1 MGFQKNIHQKML
13 QIPTISIKKNNKM
26 KNLILSA
33 IAMAF
38 VLVSCNQKNKEAA
51 TTNSE
56 TTESTSQLYACPMH
70 PEVTGKKGEKC
81 SKCGM
86 ELTEPVVQ
94 NEAAHDHTDGSHSH
108 NDTTTVEVN
117 TEATSVTQT
126 TFSTSEIISGYLKL
140 KNALTKD
147 DTKGAANAGKAL
159 YATFNKVNTNAIDP
173 KLKTEYIDI
182 SDDAKEHA
190 EHIGDNGGKIEHQ
203 REHFV
208 TLSKDMD
215 DLIQLFG
222 TNQKLY
228 LDFCPMADNN
238 KGAVWI
244 SEAKAIKNPYYGGKM
259 LTCGSVK
266 KEF

>member
-1 MGFQKNIHQKML
+1 MKNI
-13 QIPTISIKKNNKM
+13 
-26 KNLILSA
+26 ILSA
-33 IAMAF
+33 IAVAITM
-38 VLVSCNQKNKEAA
+38 VSCNQKNKQEE
-51 TTNSE
+51 TVNSE
-56 TTESTSQLYACPMH
+56 TSKPETATVKVNPTSFSIK
-70 PEVTGKKGEKC
+70 EIVT
-81 SKCGM
+81 
-86 ELTEPVVQ
+86 
-94 NEAAHDHTDGSHSH
+94 D
-108 NDTTTVEVN
+108 
-117 TEATSVTQT
+117 
-126 TFSTSEIISGYLKL
+126 YLSL

-147 DTKGAANAGKAL
+147 DSNATADAGKEMV
-159 YATFNKVNTNAIDP
+159 ATLGKIDMK
-173 KLKTEYIDI
+173 KLSGEQMKTYMDI
-182 SDDAKEHA
+182 ADDVKEHA

-244 SEAKAIKNPYYGGKM
+244 SETKEITNPYFGKDM
-259 LTCGSVK
+259 ATCGSVK